1 MIVNFD
7 KSKLVTKGII
17 IISVIGLLLQSI
29 WIIKNHPYEMV
40 YLNAI
45 GRIWGADFDRDYW
58 SLSSVELS
66 RYILEHDDSEKIS
79 LEASN
84 DVFMRFL
91 PEEERNRIVLEEN
104 GTYYIES
111 YRGKVGNEIIKEGY
125 EEYYS
130 ITVDGYRIATIFR
143 KKGIDG

>member
-1 MIVNFD
+1 
-7 KSKLVTKGII
+7 
-17 IISVIGLLLQSI
+17 
-29 WIIKNHPYEMV
+29 MV

-130 ITVDGYRIATIFR
+130 I
-143 KKGIDG
+143 